1 MLRGV
6 IIFFTALLLV
16 GCGERKEPKEYLQA
30 AEKLTGV
37 KVPDIEKIKKDFL
50 ELKAASER
58 GYDEPQAMTGPSL
71 KELCAEFDERYN
83 QRILTWYANILFIEG
98 TRGIDAAQDEIQRLK
113 RTENL
118 SAIEVK
124 ALKDI
129 DGYFKEKG
137 KISTPVLLLG
147 IYAIYLEAE
156 YGHGASAPLSAVLE
170 MVGKEVQPGAANGS
184 QPNHS
189 DTNSTSTAAGPRR

>member
-1 MLRGV
+1 MLRV
-6 IIFFTALLLV
+6 IICFAALFLV
-16 GCGERKEPKEYLQA
+16 GCGEKKEPKEYLQA

-58 GYDEPQAMTGPSL
+58 DYDEL
-71 KELCAEFDERYN
+71 KELCAEFDKRYN
-83 QRILTWYANILFIEG
+83 QRILTWYANVLFIEG

-137 KISTPVLLLG
+137 KISTAVLLVG

-156 YGHGASAPLSAVLE
+156 YGHGASAPLGAVLE
-170 MVGKEVQPGAANGS
+170 IMGKEVQPGAAANGS
-184 QPNHS
+184 QPIHS
-189 DTNSTSTAAGPRR
+189 DTNSTSTAAGSRR